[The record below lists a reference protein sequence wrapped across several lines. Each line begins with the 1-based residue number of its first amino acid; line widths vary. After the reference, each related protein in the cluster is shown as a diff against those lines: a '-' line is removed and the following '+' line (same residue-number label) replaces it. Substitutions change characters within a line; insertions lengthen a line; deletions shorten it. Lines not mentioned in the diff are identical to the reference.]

1 MKEVSLLL
9 TVASLSYLCLWSMP
23 VQVPANMLKI
33 ISPHLYFQPSLSPKA
48 EQSSWKNCYIHSLC
62 PLVLLPSPTYLNPA
76 LVPTLTQEDLSPGSQ
91 WSFAAK
97 TIENIEPYHTSIS
110 VLCVIRILLYE
121 IYKELSPRQPHPVT
135 SSLSLSQTLLLGP
148 PSPSNWGVKPS
159 QQGSPSPNSHI
170 RLTDFLIGLRVTFF
184 SITHL
189 S

>member
-1 MKEVSLLL
+1 MVHACSGPCQHVKNNFPPPLPPALTRSKSWTKLLEE
-9 TVASLSYLCLWSMP
+9 LW
-23 VQVPANMLKI
+23 N
-33 ISPHLYFQPSLSPKA
+33 
-48 EQSSWKNCYIHSLC
+48 NHSLC
-62 PLVLLPSPTYLNPA
+62 PLVPLPSPTYLNLA
-76 LVPTLTQEDLSPGSQ
+76 LVPTLTQKDLSPGFQ

-97 TIENIEPYHTSIS
+97 TIENIEPCHTSIS

-121 IYKELSPRQPHPVT
+121 IYKELSPHQPHPIT
-135 SSLSLSQTLLLGP
+135 SSLSLSQTLLLRS

-170 RLTDFLIGLRVTFF
+170 RLTDFLIGLCVTFF